1 MLYAYRFFYYFL
13 AISDYLLMS
22 ILLIINHS
30 FNAGFLFIN
39 YVLILT
45 LYLSKQYVQLI
56 FCKTKRES
64 KFDSPKLL
72 IFSFNTLG

>member
-13 AISDYLLMS
+13 AISDYLLTP
-22 ILLIINHS
+22 IFLIINHS

-56 FCKTKRES
+56 F
-64 KFDSPKLL
+64 L
-72 IFSFNTLG
+72 